1 MRHRLKTKQ
10 FNRDTK
16 ERKALL
22 KSLVS
27 ALVERGQI
35 VTTKQKAKETKRIA
49 DKLIHK
55 AQKGDLASRRVIH
68 KFFGKRSF
76 VNTLTDKIA
85 PLFDKRVSG
94 FSRITKVGT
103 RRGDNTEMVR
113 LELVKQPEANGLKNT
128 KDSKKVIKKTKTA
141 KKVVKKE
148 AKKVAAKPAKKAS
161 SKSTKKA
168 EKTK

>member
-1 MRHRLKTKQ
+1 MRHQLKTKQ

-16 ERKALL
+16 ERQALL

-35 VTTKQKAKETKRIA
+35 VTTKPKAKEAKRIA

-68 KFFGKRSF
+68 RFFGKRSF

-85 PLFDKRVSG
+85 PLFEQKQVSG
-94 FSRITKVGT
+94 FSRITKVGV
-103 RRGDNTEMVR
+103 RRGDSVEVVR
-113 LELVKQPEANGLKNT
+113 LELVNQPEANGLKNH
-128 KDSKKVIKKTKTA
+128 

-148 AKKVAAKPAKKAS
+148 AVVKATKKVVEKIVAPKKTTA
-161 SKSTKKA
+161 KKA